1 MVLSLNSYHS
11 KSNQRAVVL
20 HFFHFGQFF
29 PILTIST
36 PAKVIVAAIHSAR
49 ATAAKLEIM
58 DSLAFNN
65 VSTFL
70 ASDCVPDNFRH
81 DHSPFSAFLMVFCH
95 NDQLSVVELL
105 IAEIDDLR
113 VTAVVFP
120 QQRNRC
126 ILPYFQCRGQ
136 QTVGRKAIT
145 LIQGILL
152 PNGIAGANVILCQ
165 HIGALLQVPDNYDI
179 PRTGKCQHP
188 LWLNRPVRP
197 HPRSGN
203 HR

>member
-1 MVLSLNSYHS
+1 
-11 KSNQRAVVL
+11 
-20 HFFHFGQFF
+20 
-29 PILTIST
+29 
-36 PAKVIVAAIHSAR
+36 
-49 ATAAKLEIM
+49 
-58 DSLAFNN
+58 
-65 VSTFL
+65 
-70 ASDCVPDNFRH
+70 
-81 DHSPFSAFLMVFCH
+81 MVFCH

-113 VTAVVFP
+113 VTAVVLP

-165 HIGALLQVPDNYDI
+165 HIGELLQVPDNYDI

-188 LWLNRPVRP
+188 CD
-197 HPRSGN
+197 
-203 HR
+203 